1 MTVNYALYLARSI
14 LNVFVTDLRATGLD
28 FFMGFFFRH
37 LPCRDVFIGVAVWNR
52 APANGEGNFLNLK
65 NEPSICID

>member
-28 FFMGFFFRH
+28 FFMGFFLDICHVEMFSSVSLFEIEH
-37 LPCRDVFIGVAVWNR
+37 LPM
-52 APANGEGNFLNLK
+52 EK
-65 NEPSICID
+65 ETS